1 MEVSKIGKEREG
13 MKTKKQPK
21 KVRLQLLLDTEIAK
35 ALRKSA
41 VDNLQTPTKFIT
53 EWVMNWKDKK
63 K

>member
-1 MEVSKIGKEREG
+1 

-35 ALRKSA
+35 AIRRAA

-53 EWVMNWKDKK
+53 TWVLSWKDKQK
-63 K
+63 

>member
-1 MEVSKIGKEREG
+1 
-13 MKTKKQPK
+13 MKKKNQPK

-35 ALRKSA
+35 ALRKKA

-53 EWVMNWKDKK
+53 SWVLSWKDKK

>member
-1 MEVSKIGKEREG
+1 
-13 MKTKKQPK
+13 MKKRNQPK

-35 ALRKSA
+35 ALRKRA

-53 EWVMNWKDKK
+53 NWVLSWKEKK

>member
-1 MEVSKIGKEREG
+1 

-35 ALRKSA
+35 AIRKRA

-53 EWVMNWKDKK
+53 GWVKSWGKDKK
-63 K
+63 

>member
-1 MEVSKIGKEREG
+1 
-13 MKTKKQPK
+13 MKTNKQPK

-53 EWVMNWKDKK
+53 AWVKSWKEKRK
-63 K
+63 

>member
-1 MEVSKIGKEREG
+1 

-35 ALRKSA
+35 AIRKRA

-53 EWVMNWKDKK
+53 SWVLSWKDKQK
-63 K
+63 